1 MTHPKNND
9 YVRKWRQNN
18 RERWL
23 DQHRQQ
29 TLKNYYYRQGI
40 KELMRIDP
48 TLFL

>member
-1 MTHPKNND
+1 MTHPKNLE
-9 YVRKWRQNN
+9 YVRKWRQEN

-23 DQHRQQ
+23 DQHKQSNY
-29 TLKNYYYRQGI
+29 KSYYYKQGV